1 MIKNGSDYGSDSPL
15 DSPSDYHRL
24 ELSIATD
31 PADPRRIMPPVE
43 PRHRRILDVGC
54 GAGQTLIGANLAT
67 DVFAVGIDSDHSALR
82 LGREFTSTVNFVLGQ
97 GESLPFRSESFDLV
111 LCRVA
116 LPYMHVATA
125 LSEMARVTGPG
136 GDLWLV
142 LHPFSMSVKELVT
155 NIGRLQVKAGFY
167 RLWVM
172 TNGLGLH
179 FLGRQWGWPMN
190 PSRFESSQ
198 TKSGIQRALLAAGF
212 DQIRINHEK
221 HFVVTASKP

>member
-1 MIKNGSDYGSDSPL
+1 MLMDGSDHGSDYH
-15 DSPSDYHRL
+15 SDYHRL
-24 ELSIATD
+24 ELSIASSA
-31 PADPRRIMPPVE
+31 ADPRRIMPPIE

-54 GAGQTLIGANLAT
+54 GAGQTLIGSNLAEN
-67 DVFAVGIDSDHSALR
+67 VFAVGLDSDHSALV
-82 LGREFTSTVNFVLGQ
+82 LGKEFTSTVNFVLGQ
-97 GESLPFRSESFDLV
+97 GESLPFRNESFDLV

-116 LPYMHVATA
+116 LPYMHIATA
-125 LSEMARVTGPG
+125 LSEMARVTGTG

-142 LHPFSMSVKELVT
+142 LHPFSMTVKELVA
-155 NIGRLQVKAGFY
+155 NMGRLQVKAGLY

-198 TKSGIQRALLAAGF
+198 TRRSIQRALLAAGF
-212 DQIRINHEK
+212 DQIRISQEK